1 MTTKDTVG
9 YTLSGGNAHALDLL
23 EQALHQ
29 FRCFADNPL
38 ATAEAALA
46 EAPDLVMAQVLR
58 AWLYLLSSE
67 AAAVAPAREALAAAR
82 ELPHNEREA
91 WHLRAIAQLCDG
103 HWRAAALTLEDL
115 SVHYPLD
122 ALALQAGQQLDFFV
136 GDARMLRDRIARALP
151 AWSATLPGWH
161 AVLGM
166 QAFGLEETGDYARA
180 ERLGR
185 QAVDLQPRDAW
196 AQHAV
201 AHVLEMQGRRDEGIE
216 WMRGNEGW
224 QTDNFLA
231 VHNWWHLALFHIE
244 FDLNVIAGLMA
255 VIGYS
260 LNDSIVIS
268 DRLRDLL
275 GSRTRMGIHECS
287 DVAIK
292 ATFSRT
298 MITSGT
304 TLFTVGALLL
314 FGGDALYGF
323 SFTLFAGILVGT
335 ISSITVASTVQE
347 LLGLSPQAYQKK
359 EEELA
364 EAA

>member
-1 MTTKDTVG
+1 MLRMILAMGLTRWRYIGLWASVLLTLACVAILATKGLALGLDFTG
-9 YTLSGGNAHALDLL
+9 GILLEFRIQTLKEAHELNALLTAPLAGWWSCTAPVCPASGSSSCPHALPWAAED
-23 EQALHQ
+23 
-29 FRCFADNPL
+29 L
-38 ATAEAALA
+38 ATML
-46 EAPDLVMAQVLR
+46 
-58 AWLYLLSSE
+58 
-67 AAAVAPAREALAAAR
+67 
-82 ELPHNEREA
+82 
-91 WHLRAIAQLCDG
+91 
-103 HWRAAALTLEDL
+103 
-115 SVHYPLD
+115 
-122 ALALQAGQQLDFFV
+122 GQQL
-136 GDARMLRDRIARALP
+136 ALP
-151 AWSATLPGWH
+151 VELLRTTIVGPQVGAELFQQGML
-161 AVLGM
+161 AVLV
-166 QAFGLEETGDYARA
+166 ASLAISAYLAVRFEW
-180 ERLGR
+180 R
-185 QAVDLQPRDAW
+185 QAIGILVSVLHDGL
-196 AQHAV
+196 V
-201 AHVLEMQGRRDEGIE
+201 AIGL
-216 WMRGNEGW
+216 
-224 QTDNFLA
+224 
-231 VHNWWHLALFHIE
+231 LALFDIE

-335 ISSITVASTVQE
+335 LSSITVASTVQE